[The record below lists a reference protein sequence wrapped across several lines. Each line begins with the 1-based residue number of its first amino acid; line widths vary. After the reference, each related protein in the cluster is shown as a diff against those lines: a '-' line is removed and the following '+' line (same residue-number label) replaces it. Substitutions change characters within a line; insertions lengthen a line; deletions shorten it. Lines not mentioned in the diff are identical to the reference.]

1 MLWLLLSCVH
11 APPAPEGDP
20 GPEPAPA
27 LVRQGIS
34 SEIVIDGPLR
44 ERLSPDDG
52 ANLVILYGGEE
63 RGSMEECG
71 CPQRPRGGLARQ
83 LSYFKAL
90 QQADSPVLFV
100 NGGYW
105 LEDAMGLDGE
115 TRADVPVLNRWMV
128 AGMEQLEPHA
138 LNISYNDTAGLT
150 SLGEVHSALP
160 LVSANVEGGDI
171 QPSIRLELGEISVG
185 ITGITTPGVSFLE
198 TPGFEMSDPFR
209 SGKKVLEALSEE
221 VDFTILLAYGDP
233 KSARRLAQSGLVD
246 VVIDTNLHRESYP
259 PVFVGEALWVRSH
272 FQTMRL
278 GELRLGIE
286 DGEISW
292 AVERK
297 IDLDRQIPDH
307 PEETIL
313 MRTAAKE
320 IKAIQMEAFGRE
332 L

>member
-1 MLWLLLSCVH
+1 L
-11 APPAPEGDP
+11 E
-20 GPEPAPA
+20 
-27 LVRQGIS
+27 
-34 SEIVIDGPLR
+34 SEIVIDGPLG

-52 ANLVILYGGEE
+52 AELVILYGGEE

-83 LSYFKAL
+83 LSYFQAL
-90 QQADSPVLFV
+90 QQAESPVLFV

-115 TRADVPVLNRWMV
+115 ARVDVPVLNRWMV
-128 AGMEQLEPHA
+128 TGMEQLEPHA

-150 SLGEVHSALP
+150 SLGEFHSELP
-160 LVSANVEGGDI
+160 LVSANVIGGDV
-171 QPSIRLELGEISVG
+171 QPWVQLEVGEMRVG
-185 ITGITTPGVSFLE
+185 ITGITTPGLSFLE
-198 TPGFEMSDPFR
+198 TPGFELSDPVR
-209 SGKKVLEALSEE
+209 SGKKVLEALSDE
-221 VDFTILLAYGDP
+221 VDFVILLAYGDP
-233 KSARRLAQSGLVD
+233 KAARKLAQSGLVD
-246 VVIDTNLHRESYP
+246 VVIDTNLHRGNYP
-259 PVFVGEALWVRSH
+259 PIFVGEALWVRSH

-286 DGEISW
+286 DGQIQW
-292 AVERK
+292 AMERK
-297 IDLDRQIPDH
+297 IDMDRQIPDH
-307 PEETIL
+307 PEEAIL